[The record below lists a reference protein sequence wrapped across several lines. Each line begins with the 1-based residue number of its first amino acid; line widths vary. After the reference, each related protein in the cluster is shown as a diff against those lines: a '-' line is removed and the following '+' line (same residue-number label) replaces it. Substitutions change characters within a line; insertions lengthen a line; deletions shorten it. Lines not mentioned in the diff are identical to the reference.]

1 MPNYQDVVKIS
12 ETAERVVKITLASG
26 FDFREIRPEP
36 EYADLFKTH
45 PSGVSARYHFI
56 EMITEGGHG
65 IDRPMTDAEIIKN
78 HGDLTVEKITTLR
91 NVYASNK
98 SRRPFKVPLETNVTP
113 IENDILVAANRNL
126 DDFFLYFRTVNPLVI
141 NIQTTNVTE
150 IPRQSI
156 LDAQRSYGSRD
167 MKFGGPTA
175 PLVANVGDMWLNT
188 ITDRIFFYI
197 TDGSTG
203 GSSGVGMTSAWVE
216 L

>member
-1 MPNYQDVVKIS
+1 
-12 ETAERVVKITLASG
+12 
-26 FDFREIRPEP
+26 
-36 EYADLFKTH
+36 
-45 PSGVSARYHFI
+45 
-56 EMITEGGHG
+56 MITEGGHG

-167 MKFGGPTA
+167 MKFVGPTA

>member
-12 ETAERVVKITLASG
+12 ETAERVVKITLVSG
-26 FDFREIRPEP
+26 FDFRETRPEP
-36 EYADLFKTH
+36 EYADLVKTH

-167 MKFGGPTA
+167 MKFVGPTA